1 MTRRA
6 CLCSWPGCRK
16 LTEECHAAGSLNG
29 GYMSLPTKDDSR
41 RLRFAK
47 HLGCGS
53 DVRSGFVSRVHIALE
68 HQTAGAC
75 VGGVGVAETCG
86 AGDSSDRV
94 KRGAGPYWVVP
105 SVTQRDVQ
113 IEPNK
118 VPRRPSAPRSAAP
131 PSGRA
136 SRAAAVSA
144 AAAGMGAA
152 PPTIASLERDL
163 RQARQ
168 QATQLRD
175 QLEAEVA
182 RRKAREEEVRA
193 LQESNALLHAR
204 IERECIGISRFTMAS
219 DAWHAKHPTAALLL
233 YGYDDWSE
241 TKEYLR
247 CYWPGITAEHER
259 IMRKAGNH
267 HLTDF
272 EKALLTLLTMRKART
287 EAELA
292 LYVDRSRPRL
302 HQILDEWIPKF
313 GEIGDMLCNLDDMPI
328 EYVAQALPHAFI
340 RAGGQR
346 AKTFTIGDGKDILTD
361 ATRVDNVTNR
371 LQQSSKM
378 KAAAARGM
386 SWMLACGLYH
396 IVSHLFFS
404 RVDEMKLMR
413 AHAHRFAVV
422 PPGWCLLY
430 DRAGAKAQTMLPN
443 LNYVSSPAFV
453 DGRAT
458 FHPSEVAEDR
468 ITATLRYGV
477 EVGYSRI
484 TNNAYCRDRVPRGHF
499 RHLNNV
505 WLYGHGKA
513 NLMKALRPPK
523 HVTPYLAGLMKES

>member
-1 MTRRA
+1 M
-6 CLCSWPGCRK
+6 
-16 LTEECHAAGSLNG
+16 TEECHAAGSLNG

-144 AAAGMGAA
+144 AAAGTGAA

-523 HVTPYLAGLMKES
+523 HITPYLAGLMKET